1 MLNHTIEQLFCPDE
15 VALGILDINKT
26 YYNIPE
32 SLVEAK
38 IISQE
43 DGLRVRKLCQE
54 IEKGR
59 PETSIELKMKRG
71 DGEERWISLKCSTI
85 FDEQGRAV
93 KSIGI
98 GKDITDFVELKSKYE
113 IEREYREALGKDALS
128 YIEVNLTMNE
138 VIDRKIAKN
147 NFIDFYRDG
156 KRKLDLEYQFYNKF
170 KDNYNFIQITLY
182 LIEFNKD
189 IYACGYI
196 KDINE
201 NKVHD
206 LVLKK
211 KIELDPLTGLYNRE
225 TIEIKTNEIIQN
237 FPENNHAIMILDI
250 DNFKQVNDNFGHLYG
265 DAFLCE
271 ISRKIKSKFRNDDL
285 VARLGGDEYLVLMK
299 NISNSELAIDKANDL
314 CKLIEGAYGTGGTK
328 VKVTVSVGV
337 VLYPNHGKTFDELYH
352 HGDQALYKIK
362 KNNKNGVCLY
372 DESLEISDGQLD
384 KVNNIVDRAT
394 KKFSDNVGEYIF
406 RILYK
411 CQDLNETITAV
422 LELLGMHYYM
432 SQNLIIV
439 RDLDIGKYK
448 VNNYWSSKNEDLTK
462 VIDVTY
468 HDYWPEY
475 VRQFDDEGILWVNDI
490 KASDVSPAIKT
501 LYANS
506 KTRMVISGLI
516 KNGDDIIGIIS
527 MEHEKP
533 YAYKAEEK
541 EMLLTSIAIIS
552 TFLVKKYQEKEYNH
566 KIKHIFNQ
574 VKVGDYCYKSF
585 RGYDEPC
592 ADCPIKDMKDSD
604 LSYTKLI
611 YNCNIS
617 AQLETTVKRVRWI
630 NGQDVAAVTSIDIT
644 KYYNEK

>member
-1 MLNHTIEQLFCPDE
+1 M
-15 VALGILDINKT
+15 
-26 YYNIPE
+26 
-32 SLVEAK
+32 VEAK

-147 NFIDFYRDG
+147 NFIDFYDGKNYEKSILKLSENSIPSDYGKVLRELNRQNLLNNYRDG

-225 TIEIKTNEIIQN
+225 AIEIKTNEIIQN

-411 CQDLNETITAV
+411 
-422 LELLGMHYYM
+422 
-432 SQNLIIV
+432 
-439 RDLDIGKYK
+439 
-448 VNNYWSSKNEDLTK
+448 
-462 VIDVTY
+462 
-468 HDYWPEY
+468 
-475 VRQFDDEGILWVNDI
+475 
-490 KASDVSPAIKT
+490 
-501 LYANS
+501 
-506 KTRMVISGLI
+506 
-516 KNGDDIIGIIS
+516 
-527 MEHEKP
+527 
-533 YAYKAEEK
+533 
-541 EMLLTSIAIIS
+541 
-552 TFLVKKYQEKEYNH
+552 
-566 KIKHIFNQ
+566 
-574 VKVGDYCYKSF
+574 
-585 RGYDEPC
+585 
-592 ADCPIKDMKDSD
+592 
-604 LSYTKLI
+604 
-611 YNCNIS
+611 
-617 AQLETTVKRVRWI
+617 
-630 NGQDVAAVTSIDIT
+630 
-644 KYYNEK
+644 